1 MIYSHEKV
9 QRIKTQYPPGTR
21 IQLQSMSGETDM
33 LPGIIGTVDFVDD
46 IGQLQMTWD
55 NGRTLALIPGEDIF
69 TVISQ
74 PKHEP
79 CADGS
84 NLGYVLDEQWQEKPH
99 AMEHFQATMEYKG
112 CNRLNFVLDI
122 SQSLHCYDF
131 LPYAAAVIE
140 HGKKPQ
146 SKTGWFIP
154 VQ

>member
-55 NGRTLALIPGEDIF
+55 NGRTLALDPSEDIF

-79 CADGS
+79 CAG
-84 NLGYVLDEQWQEKPH
+84 WQQPWLCS
-99 AMEHFQATMEYKG
+99 G
-112 CNRLNFVLDI
+112 
-122 SQSLHCYDF
+122 
-131 LPYAAAVIE
+131 
-140 HGKKPQ
+140 
-146 SKTGWFIP
+146 
-154 VQ
+154 